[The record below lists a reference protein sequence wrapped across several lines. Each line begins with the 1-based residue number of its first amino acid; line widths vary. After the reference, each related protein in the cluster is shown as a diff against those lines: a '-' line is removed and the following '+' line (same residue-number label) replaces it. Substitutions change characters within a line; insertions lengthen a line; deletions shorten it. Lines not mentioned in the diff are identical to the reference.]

1 MKFMPLPWKPELVF
15 TGTSVMGI
23 NPNNGKFCSHVDFW
37 DSIENNEYF
46 SLEGLWDVF
55 RQLRVYKT
63 PDLETPRYQILK
75 RTANYEVRKY
85 EPFIVVETIGEKL
98 SGSNGFNAV
107 AGYIFGKNSTT
118 EKIPMTTP
126 VFTQALDPELSD
138 VSIQIV
144 LPSEKD
150 ISSLPDPSQETVK
163 LRKVEGEVAAAL
175 KFSGKPTEDVVR
187 EKEKALRSN
196 LMKDGLKPR
205 IGCMLARY
213 NDPGRTW
220 SFTMLLDLAINFPF
234 LNKKKKKNMAD
245 SKPDQPLM
253 PSSSR
258 NLPDFKKSVKLK
270 YVKLGYHYL
279 ITHGM
284 YLFLTPLVVVIAA
297 QLSTF
302 SVTDLFDLWEHLQYN
317 LISVIICSAL
327 LVFLSTLYFLTRP
340 RPVYLVNFACYKP
353 EESRKCTKR
362 MFVDQSQL
370 TGTFTEEN
378 LQFQRR
384 ILERSGLG
392 DSTYLPE
399 AVLNI
404 PPNPSMHEARK
415 EAEAVMFGA
424 IDELL
429 AKTSVKP
436 KDIGI
441 LIVNCSLFNP
451 TPSLSA
457 MVINHYKL
465 RGNIQSYNLGGM
477 GCSAGLISIDLAKH
491 LLQVHPNSYALVIS
505 MENITLN
512 WYFGN
517 DRSKLVS
524 NCLFRM
530 GGAAI
535 LLSNKWSDE
544 RRSKYQLVHTVRTHK
559 GSDDKCF
566 SCVTQEEDSIG
577 KIGVTLSKDLMAVAG
592 DALKTNI
599 TTLGPL
605 VLPMSEQLLFFATLV
620 GKKLFKMKVKPY
632 IPDFKLAFEHFCIHA
647 GGRAVLDELEK
658 NLQLSEWHMEPSRM
672 TLYRFGNTSSS
683 SLWYELA
690 YSEAKGRIRRGDRTW
705 QIAFGS
711 GFKCNSAV
719 WKALRTINP
728 VKEKNPWMDE
738 IHNFPVDVPRV
749 STI

>member
-1 MKFMPLPWKPELVF
+1 
-15 TGTSVMGI
+15 
-23 NPNNGKFCSHVDFW
+23 
-37 DSIENNEYF
+37 
-46 SLEGLWDVF
+46 
-55 RQLRVYKT
+55 
-63 PDLETPRYQILK
+63 
-75 RTANYEVRKY
+75 
-85 EPFIVVETIGEKL
+85 
-98 SGSNGFNAV
+98 
-107 AGYIFGKNSTT
+107 
-118 EKIPMTTP
+118 
-126 VFTQALDPELSD
+126 
-138 VSIQIV
+138 
-144 LPSEKD
+144 
-150 ISSLPDPSQETVK
+150 
-163 LRKVEGEVAAAL
+163 
-175 KFSGKPTEDVVR
+175 
-187 EKEKALRSN
+187 
-196 LMKDGLKPR
+196 
-205 IGCMLARY
+205 
-213 NDPGRTW
+213 
-220 SFTMLLDLAINFPF
+220 
-234 LNKKKKKNMAD
+234 MAD
-245 SKPDQPLM
+245 PKPDTPLIPPSSSS

-258 NLPDFKKSVKLK
+258 NLPDFKNSVKLK
-270 YVKLGYHYL
+270 YVKLGYHIL

-284 YLFLTPLVVVIAA
+284 YLFLSPLVVVIAA
-297 QLSTF
+297 QISTF
-302 SVTDLFDLWEHLQYN
+302 SLKDLYDLWEHLQYN
-317 LISVIICSAL
+317 LISVIICSTL
-327 LVFLSTLYFLTRP
+327 LVFLSTVYFVTRP
-340 RPVYLVNFACYKP
+340 RPVYLVNFSCYKP
-353 EESRKCTKR
+353 EESRKCTKKIF
-362 MFVDQSQL
+362 MEQSQM
-370 TGTFTEEN
+370 TGTFTEDN

-404 PPNPSMHEARK
+404 PPNPSMKEARK

-424 IDELL
+424 IDELF
-429 AKTSVKP
+429 AKTAVKP

-457 MVINHYKL
+457 MVINHYQL
-465 RGNIQSYNLGGM
+465 RGNIVSYNLGGM
-477 GCSAGLISIDLAKH
+477 GCSAGLISIDLAKN

-535 LLSNKWSDE
+535 LLSNKSSDK
-544 RRSKYQLVHTVRTHK
+544 RRSKYRLVHTVRTHK
-559 GSDDKCF
+559 GADDKCF
-566 SCVTQEEDSIG
+566 SCVTQEEDDNG

-620 GKKLFKMKVKPY
+620 GRKLFKMKIKPY
-632 IPDFKLAFEHFCIHA
+632 IPDFRLAFEHFCIHA

-658 NLQLSEWHMEPSRM
+658 NLHLSDWHMEPSRM
-672 TLYRFGNTSSS
+672 TLHRFGNTSSS

-690 YSEAKGRIRRGDRTW
+690 YTEAKGRMKKGDRTW

-719 WKALRTINP
+719 WKALRSINP
-728 VKEKNPWMDE
+728 AKEKNPWMDE
-738 IHNFPVDVPRV
+738 IDRFPVDVPRV
-749 STI
+749 STF